1 MLSVVTVRGVET
13 ILLADVAVGDVVLF
27 GSVGGQRGRRAMR
40 IDSVDEQRDINDSW
54 ALKGPTIDLPVAGD
68 YSFDGVPQSENYTV
82 GGATVTRLVPEWQVT
97 AFLDGV
103 AEQWGDDL
111 TYQVG
116 GVDNV
121 PPETLAPERGADLR
135 DLIPPAEALIAGNPG
150 ALEVLD
156 QLPTGGWK
164 VLNAGDFDQAQIGDS
179 VVLAAEHPDVAGAWL
194 TLSMSRRQADTWVC
208 HATNAPVIPVPSKKV
223 RRNGLELSF
232 LPQEPVLAGSHDA
245 SLELTI
251 TNTSD
256 RPWVNVAGDDDI
268 TVAWLRDNRGT
279 RLSGSGYSHSTRPS
293 STYRGCRP
301 GAVRPFPTSTC

>member
-1 MLSVVTVRGVET
+1 
-13 ILLADVAVGDVVLF
+13 VL
-27 GSVGGQRGRRAMR
+27 
-40 IDSVDEQRDINDSW
+40 N
-54 ALKGPTIDLPVAGD
+54 
-68 YSFDGVPQSENYTV
+68 
-82 GGATVTRLVPEWQVT
+82 
-97 AFLDGV
+97 
-103 AEQWGDDL
+103 
-111 TYQVG
+111 
-116 GVDNV
+116 
-121 PPETLAPERGADLR
+121 
-135 DLIPPAEALIAGNPG
+135 
-150 ALEVLD
+150 

-164 VLNAGDFDQAQIGDS
+164 VLNAGDFAQAQIGDS

-279 RLSGSGYSHSTRPS
+279 RLSGSGYKSFHAPLVYLPRLPPGRSATISNINLLTPS
-293 STYRGCRP
+293 LADLPP
-301 GAVRPFPTSTC
+301 GDYQLEARLNSLGLTAQAGVLPIV